1 MMSFGL
7 LWINGRLTFEHIEH
21 ILTLSQHTQEKIVT
35 KWIVI
40 LAIVILAPTF
50 VVNVFSNGVNFV
62 STQGKALVSEM
73 AKEATKT
80 VQESSK

>member
-1 MMSFGL
+1 M
-7 LWINGRLTFEHIEH
+7 
-21 ILTLSQHTQEKIVT
+21 T

-50 VVNVFSNGVNFV
+50 VINVFSNGVTFV
-62 STQGKALVSEM
+62 STQGKALVTEV

>member
-1 MMSFGL
+1 M
-7 LWINGRLTFEHIEH
+7 
-21 ILTLSQHTQEKIVT
+21 T

-50 VVNVFSNGVNFV
+50 VINVMSNGVHFV
-62 STQGKALVSEM
+62 SNQGKSLVSEV

-80 VQESSK
+80 VQEASK